1 MREHS
6 CYVGG
11 VLSLPCCNGMQE
23 YSVNYTLWSP
33 QCGCSRGSR
42 LIEKVDKHI
51 LRGNVIGVNREISTS
66 CYWDHR
72 REKINLLKKSG
83 KDMEETDIHEFWCE
97 LRCEEGTNTE
107 TFRMESNRK
116 LRLQAALGRFQSKS
130 IWLKANC
137 CRRANNKTLL
147 VIKFKNNETQTQK
160 KFNYQMI

>member
-11 VLSLPCCNGMQE
+11 VLSPPCCNGMQE
-23 YSVNYTLWSP
+23 YSVNYTSWSP

-66 CYWDHR
+66 CYWTTE
-72 REKINLLKKSG
+72 EKIINLLKKSG

-107 TFRMESNRK
+107 TFRMESNLK
-116 LRLQAALGRFQSKS
+116 LRPQAVLGRFQSKS

-147 VIKFKNNETQTQK
+147 AIKFKNNETQTQK
-160 KFNYQMI
+160 TLNYQMI

>member
-11 VLSLPCCNGMQE
+11 VLSPPCCNGMQE
-23 YSVNYTLWSP
+23 YSVNYTSWSP

-72 REKINLLKKSG
+72 RENNQLTEEVRKRHGPLSG
-83 KDMEETDIHEFWCE
+83 
-97 LRCEEGTNTE
+97 
-107 TFRMESNRK
+107 
-116 LRLQAALGRFQSKS
+116 
-130 IWLKANC
+130 LKAVKPPVEFGERTRDC
-137 CRRANNKTLL
+137 SPGHAGKEGHHLAMKGASRG
-147 VIKFKNNETQTQK
+147 FS
-160 KFNYQMI
+160 